1 MNQQA
6 MSTFSKPFWTI
17 AALLI
22 SAALTHPVQAQDW
35 KVVGVF
41 GWMGV
46 GKAYEI
52 DKGHYF
58 WVGEFTGTFFND
70 KGEGSLFHNA
80 GVKCPG
86 YNDLNFPAGK
96 GKAGGFCVITDKQ
109 GDKAYLSWANEG
121 DPGKAPGKFTYTGGT
136 GKYSGISGTYAF
148 VGATEIN
155 WSDGTATGYSTWNR

>member
-6 MSTFSKPFWTI
+6 MRTFSKPFWTI

-22 SAALTHPVQAQDW
+22 SAALANPVQAEDW
-35 KVVGVF
+35 KAVGVF

-155 WSDGTATGYSTWNR
+155 WSDGTATGYATWNR

>member
-6 MSTFSKPFWTI
+6 MRTFSKPFWTI

>member
-1 MNQQA
+1 M
-6 MSTFSKPFWTI
+6 
-17 AALLI
+17 
-22 SAALTHPVQAQDW
+22 
-35 KVVGVF
+35 
-41 GWMGV
+41 
-46 GKAYEI
+46 
-52 DKGHYF
+52 
-58 WVGEFTGTFFND
+58 
-70 KGEGSLFHNA
+70 FHNA

-86 YNDLNFPAGK
+86 YNDLNFPTGK

-155 WSDGTATGYSTWNR
+155 WSDGTATGYATWNR